1 MSSASTLL
9 KSVRLNAGMT
19 QAELA
24 ARAGTQQ
31 ATVARAERPGANPTV
46 ATLDH
51 LVTAAGYKLELNV
64 APRSA
69 AVDDAQIRE
78 RLRMTPAERVAS
90 FEAAYVRVQKAM
102 SEIEVV
108 ESDEVA

>member
-1 MSSASTLL
+1 MSSASALL
-9 KSVRLNAGMT
+9 KSVRLKTGLT
-19 QAELA
+19 QAALA
-24 ARAGTQQ
+24 TLAGTQQ
-31 ATVARAERPGANPTV
+31 AVIARAERPGANPTV

-51 LVTAAGYKLELNV
+51 LVSAAGYELQLNV

-69 AVDDAQIRE
+69 HVDEGQIRE

-90 FEAAYVRVQKAM
+90 FEAAYARMQEAM
-102 SEIEVV
+102 AEIEVV